1 VIVANQDRLFAIGA
15 KRSRGRCRRTY
26 DETLAALR
34 ATGRVEKVD
43 SAVIGLCRVLAD
55 ELDDACRDTD
65 ESRYTR
71 GTLAARYQSALTF
84 LLARPDT
91 ANDVD
96 DLASLLAAV
105 RHDTAGG

>member
-1 VIVANQDRLFAIGA
+1 VGNQTALFPIGA

-43 SAVIGLCRVLAD
+43 AAVIGLCRVLAD
-55 ELDDACRDTD
+55 ELDAACADSD

-84 LLARPDT
+84 LLQRPDT
-91 ANDVD
+91 ADDAD
-96 DLASLLAAV
+96 DLAAMLAAV
-105 RHDTAGG
+105 RNDRADR